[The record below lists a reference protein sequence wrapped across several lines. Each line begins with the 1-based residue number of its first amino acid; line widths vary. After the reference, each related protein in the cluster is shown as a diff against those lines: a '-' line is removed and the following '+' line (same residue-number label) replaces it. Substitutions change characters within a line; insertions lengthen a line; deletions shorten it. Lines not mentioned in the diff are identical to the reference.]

1 MNKTDEPKYC
11 EDYCPIYEAIRQYNN
26 NNANTHKI
34 YCTTDMCKN
43 ITDAYELNRRKDD
56 IRS

>member
-1 MNKTDEPKYC
+1 MNKTNEPKYC
-11 EDYCPIYEAIRQYNN
+11 EDDYPIYEAIRQY

-43 ITDAYELNRRKDD
+43 ITDAYELNRRKDNL
-56 IRS
+56 

>member
-1 MNKTDEPKYC
+1 MKHMNKTDEPKYC
-11 EDYCPIYEAIRQYNN
+11 EDYCPIYEAIRQC

-43 ITDAYELNRRKDD
+43 ITDAYKLNRKQDD
-56 IRS
+56 V